1 MASHYV
7 FYDSTDTGIGMS
19 ASTAPDYA
27 QKYGWTAVGI
37 GSLQELR
44 DAFDR
49 LKTANTRIARLLV
62 TTHGGPGRISFGGQR
77 LDVTNLAWITGRG
90 YEEVFENGA
99 RVFLD
104 GCNVAEGN
112 AGSTFLR
119 KLGEAFF
126 IKVSGSI
133 AASTSVGL
141 GNPFGAGVYHL
152 WGEVKRLY
160 FAPGPRLVEEFVQ

>member
-1 MASHYV
+1 MAAKYV

-27 QKYGWTAVGI
+27 EKYGWTAVGI
-37 GSLQELR
+37 DSLAGLR
-44 DAFDR
+44 AAFDA
-49 LKTANTRIARLLV
+49 LKSTTSKIERLLV
-62 TTHGGPGRISFGGQR
+62 TTHGGPGRISFGKQR
-77 LDVTNLAWITGRG
+77 LDVTNLGWITGRG
-90 YEEVFENGA
+90 YEDLFETGA

-104 GCNVAEGN
+104 GCNVAEGS
-112 AGSTFLR
+112 AGSKFLR

-152 WGEVKRLY
+152 WGETKRLY
-160 FAPGPRLVEEFVQ
+160 FQPGPRLIEEFVQ